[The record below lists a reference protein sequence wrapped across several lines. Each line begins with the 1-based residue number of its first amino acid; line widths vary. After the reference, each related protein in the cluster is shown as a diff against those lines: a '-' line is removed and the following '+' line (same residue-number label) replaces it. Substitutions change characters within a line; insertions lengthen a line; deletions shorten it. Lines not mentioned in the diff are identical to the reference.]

1 MTSPSALNF
10 FEHLEELRKR
20 ILIGLAALLAGTILG
35 YLCSDRAL
43 ELFLS
48 PILGQI
54 GEAYF
59 FSPAEALIVKLKV
72 ALFLGAFVSSPVIFW
87 QFWIFISPALY
98 QKEKSAFLFLVSI
111 TAALFVSGALFSF
124 YVVLPPA
131 LHFFVGMRTPYL
143 KPMIS
148 VTEYISFLSG
158 MSLAFGVAFN
168 LPVVLLGLTRAGIVN
183 GAMLRQ
189 YRRHAVVLIFIAAA
203 ILTPGPDIASQLML
217 AAPLFILFEASVFL
231 TKVFEPGKRV

>member
-20 ILIGLAALLAGTILG
+20 ILIGLGALLAGTLLG
-35 YLCSDRAL
+35 YLGSDRVL
-43 ELFLS
+43 EFLLS

-59 FSPAEALIVKLKV
+59 FSPAEGLLVKLKV
-72 ALFLGAFVSSPVIFW
+72 AFFVGTLLSSPVLFW
-87 QFWIFISPALY
+87 QFWLFVSPAFY
-98 QKEKSAFLFLVSI
+98 QKEKWAFLFLVSV
-111 TAALFVSGALFSF
+111 TVALFVSGALFSF

-131 LHFFVGMRTPYL
+131 LRFFVGMRTPYL

-168 LPVVLLGLTRAGIVN
+168 LPVVLLGLTRAGILN

-189 YRRHAVVLIFIAAA
+189 YRRHAVVLIFIVAA

-217 AAPLFILFEASVFL
+217 AAPLFVLFEASVLL
-231 TKVFEPGKRV
+231 TKVFEPGKKS